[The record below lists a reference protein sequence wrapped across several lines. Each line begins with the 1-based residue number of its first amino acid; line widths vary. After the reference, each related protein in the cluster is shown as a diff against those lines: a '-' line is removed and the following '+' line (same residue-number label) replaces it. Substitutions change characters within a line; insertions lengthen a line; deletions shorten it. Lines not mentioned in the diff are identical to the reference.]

1 MSENIKNW
9 LIGILIILT
18 IFLGIN
24 YFSKNLK
31 NGTSDIGPTPTI
43 ETITETPSPT
53 ECISSSEAWN
63 RIGQIEC
70 VEYYVEN
77 PFRSSKGNIFLN
89 EKRDY
94 KNGFTVWI
102 PSNYVNNFSGDP
114 ISMYGYKT
122 IQVTGLIRMYQGHPE
137 IIVNSQNQIIVK

>member
-9 LIGILIILT
+9 LIGVLIVILIILGFKLVSSNKIT
-18 IFLGIN
+18 
-24 YFSKNLK
+24 
-31 NGTSDIGPTPTI
+31 TEPTPIPTLI
-43 ETITETPSPT
+43 QNTTNPT
-53 ECISSSEAWN
+53 EDCISSQEAWN
-63 RIGQIEC
+63 QIGQEKC
-70 VEYYVEN
+70 VEYYVAS
-77 PFRSSKGNIFLN
+77 PFRSGKGNVFLN

-102 PSNYVNNFSGDP
+102 PSGSVNNFSGDP

-137 IIVNSQNQIIVK
+137 IIVNNGSQIRIK